1 MGALSKNGK
10 YFIIRNLQNV
20 INNTLTVINM
30 TSSEALTASAI
41 RTDAFYSRKWIL
53 TIASTISDVS
63 DVGVFSIAIDHN
75 DNIKSVI
82 PQVVFDEKGD
92 FNISFKIEQD
102 EYTSEIEMN
111 KEYSIKDVTYSTFIK
126 QFMNEGRVIAEN
138 TPILT
143 ITYPKETWG
152 EYSDSTIS
160 TAKKANS
167 NNCIST
173 VTANNGYKCVDCENT
188 AKENDNS
195 PEI

>member
-30 TSSEALTASAI
+30 ASSEALTASVI
-41 RTDAFYSRKWIL
+41 LTDAVYSRKWIL
-53 TIASTISDVS
+53 TIASTISDV
-63 DVGVFSIAIDHN
+63 GVFSIAIDHN
-75 DNIKSVI
+75 DHIKSVN
-82 PQVVFDEKGD
+82 PQVVFDENGNIK
-92 FNISFKIEQD
+92 ISFKIEQD

-111 KEYSIKDVTYSTFIK
+111 KEYSIKDVTYSTFMK
-126 QFMNEGRVIAEN
+126 QFVNEGRVIAEN

-160 TAKKANS
+160 IAKKMNP
-167 NNCIST
+167 NDCIST
-173 VTANNGYKCVDCENT
+173 VTSNNGYKCVDCENT
-188 AKENDNS
+188 AEENNNS

>member
-30 TSSEALTASAI
+30 ASSEALTASVI
-41 RTDAFYSRKWIL
+41 LTDAVYSRKWIL
-53 TIASTISDVS
+53 TIASTISDV
-63 DVGVFSIAIDHN
+63 GVFSIAIDHN
-75 DNIKSVI
+75 DHIKSVN
-82 PQVVFDEKGD
+82 PQVVFDENGNIK
-92 FNISFKIEQD
+92 ISFKIEQD

-111 KEYSIKDVTYSTFIK
+111 KEYSIKDVTYSTFMK
-126 QFMNEGRVIAEN
+126 QFVNEGRVIAEN

-160 TAKKANS
+160 IAKKPNS
-167 NNCIST
+167 NDCIST

-188 AKENDNS
+188 AEENNNS

>member
-30 TSSEALTASAI
+30 ASSEALTASAI
-41 RTDAFYSRKWIL
+41 LTDAVYSRKWIL
-53 TIASTISDVS
+53 TIASTISDV
-63 DVGVFSIAIDHN
+63 GVFSIAIDHN
-75 DNIKSVI
+75 DHIKSVN
-82 PQVVFDEKGD
+82 PQVVFDENGNIK
-92 FNISFKIEQD
+92 ISFKIEQD

-111 KEYSIKDVTYSTFIK
+111 KEYSIKDVTYSTFMK

-160 TAKKANS
+160 TAKKPNS
-167 NNCIST
+167 NDYIST

-188 AKENDNS
+188 AEENFNS

>member
-30 TSSEALTASAI
+30 ASSEALTASVI
-41 RTDAFYSRKWIL
+41 LTDAVYSRKWIL
-53 TIASTISDVS
+53 TIASTIS

-75 DNIKSVI
+75 DNIKSVN
-82 PQVVFDEKGD
+82 PQVVFDENENIK
-92 FNISFKIEQD
+92 ISFKIEQD

-111 KEYSIKDVTYSTFIK
+111 KEYSIKDVTYSTFMK

-160 TAKKANS
+160 TAKKPNS

-188 AKENDNS
+188 AEENNNS

>member
-30 TSSEALTASAI
+30 ASSEALTASVI
-41 RTDAFYSRKWIL
+41 LTDAVYSRKWIL
-53 TIASTISDVS
+53 TIASTISDV
-63 DVGVFSIAIDHN
+63 GVFSIAIDHN
-75 DNIKSVI
+75 DHIKSVN
-82 PQVVFDEKGD
+82 PQVVFDENGNIK
-92 FNISFKIEQD
+92 ISFKIEQD

-111 KEYSIKDVTYSTFIK
+111 KDYSIKDVTYSTFMK

-160 TAKKANS
+160 TAKKPNS
-167 NNCIST
+167 NDCIST

-188 AKENDNS
+188 ADKNNNS
-195 PEI
+195 SEI

>member
-30 TSSEALTASAI
+30 ASSEALTASVI
-41 RTDAFYSRKWIL
+41 LTDAVYSRKWIL
-53 TIASTISDVS
+53 TIASTISDV
-63 DVGVFSIAIDHN
+63 GVFSIAIDHN
-75 DNIKSVI
+75 DHIKSVN
-82 PQVVFDEKGD
+82 PQVVFDENG
-92 FNISFKIEQD
+92 NIKVSFKIEQD

-111 KEYSIKDVTYSTFIK
+111 KEYSIKGVTYSTFMK
-126 QFMNEGRVIAEN
+126 QFVNEGRVIAEN

-160 TAKKANS
+160 TAKKPNS

-188 AKENDNS
+188 AEENNNS

>member
-30 TSSEALTASAI
+30 ASSEALTASVI
-41 RTDAFYSRKWIL
+41 LNDTVYSRKWIL
-53 TIASTISDVS
+53 TIASTIS

-75 DNIKSVI
+75 DNIKSVN
-82 PQVVFDEKGD
+82 PQVVFDENGNIK
-92 FNISFKIEQD
+92 ISFKIEQD

-111 KEYSIKDVTYSTFIK
+111 KDYSIKDVTYSTFMK

-160 TAKKANS
+160 TAKKPNS
-167 NNCIST
+167 NDCIST

-188 AKENDNS
+188 AEENNNS

>member
-30 TSSEALTASAI
+30 ASSEALTASVI
-41 RTDAFYSRKWIL
+41 LTDAVYSRKWIL
-53 TIASTISDVS
+53 TIASTIS

-75 DNIKSVI
+75 DNIKSII
-82 PQVVFDEKGD
+82 PQVVFDENGNIK
-92 FNISFKIEQD
+92 ISFKIEQY

-111 KEYSIKDVTYSTFIK
+111 KDYSIKDVTYSTFMK
-126 QFMNEGRVIAEN
+126 QFMNEGRVINEN

-160 TAKKANS
+160 TAKKPNS
-167 NNCIST
+167 NDCIST

-188 AKENDNS
+188 AEENNNS

>member
-30 TSSEALTASAI
+30 ASSEALTASVI
-41 RTDAFYSRKWIL
+41 LTDAVYSRKWIL
-53 TIASTISDVS
+53 TIASTISDV
-63 DVGVFSIAIDHN
+63 GVFSIAIDHN
-75 DNIKSVI
+75 DHIKSVN
-82 PQVVFDEKGD
+82 PQVVFDENGNIK
-92 FNISFKIEQD
+92 ISFKIEQD

-111 KEYSIKDVTYSTFIK
+111 KDYSIKDVTYSTFMK

-160 TAKKANS
+160 TAKKPNS
-167 NNCIST
+167 NDCIST
-173 VTANNGYKCVDCENT
+173 VTANNGYKCVDCENS
-188 AKENDNS
+188 AEENNNS

>member
-10 YFIIRNLQNV
+10 YFIIRNLQNI

-30 TSSEALTASAI
+30 ASSEALTASVI
-41 RTDAFYSRKWIL
+41 LTDTIYPRKWIL
-53 TIASTISDVS
+53 TIASTIS

-82 PQVVFDEKGD
+82 PQVVFDENGNIK
-92 FNISFKIEQD
+92 ISFKIEQD
-102 EYTSEIEMN
+102 DYTSEIEMN
-111 KEYSIKDVTYSTFIK
+111 KDYSIKGVTYSTFMN

-160 TAKKANS
+160 TAKKPNS
-167 NNCIST
+167 NDCIST

-188 AKENDNS
+188 AEENNNS

>member
-30 TSSEALTASAI
+30 ASSEALTASVI
-41 RTDAFYSRKWIL
+41 LTDAVYSRKWIL
-53 TIASTISDVS
+53 TIASTISDV
-63 DVGVFSIAIDHN
+63 GVFSIAIDHN
-75 DNIKSVI
+75 DHIKSVN
-82 PQVVFDEKGD
+82 PQVVFDENGNIK
-92 FNISFKIEQD
+92 ISFKIEQD

-111 KEYSIKDVTYSTFIK
+111 KDYSIKDVTYSTFMK

-160 TAKKANS
+160 TAKKPNS
-167 NNCIST
+167 NDCIST

-188 AKENDNS
+188 AEENNNS

>member
-30 TSSEALTASAI
+30 ASSEALTASAI
-41 RTDAFYSRKWIL
+41 LTDAVYSRKWIL
-53 TIASTISDVS
+53 TIASTIS

-75 DNIKSVI
+75 DNIKSVN
-82 PQVVFDEKGD
+82 PQVVFDENENIK
-92 FNISFKIEQD
+92 ISFKIEQD

-111 KEYSIKDVTYSTFIK
+111 KEYSIKDVTYSTFMK

-160 TAKKANS
+160 TAKKPNS

-188 AKENDNS
+188 AEENNNS

>member
-30 TSSEALTASAI
+30 ASSEALTASVI
-41 RTDAFYSRKWIL
+41 LTDAVYSRKWIL
-53 TIASTISDVS
+53 TIASTISDV
-63 DVGVFSIAIDHN
+63 GVFSIAIDHN
-75 DNIKSVI
+75 DHIKSVN
-82 PQVVFDEKGD
+82 PQVVFDENGNIK
-92 FNISFKIEQD
+92 ISFKIEQD

-111 KEYSIKDVTYSTFIK
+111 KEYSIKDVTYSTFMK

-160 TAKKANS
+160 TAKKPNS
-167 NNCIST
+167 NDCIST
-173 VTANNGYKCVDCENT
+173 VTANNGYKCVDCENI
-188 AKENDNS
+188 AEENNNS

>member
-30 TSSEALTASAI
+30 ASSEALTASVI
-41 RTDAFYSRKWIL
+41 LTDAVYSRKWIL
-53 TIASTISDVS
+53 TIASTIS

-82 PQVVFDEKGD
+82 PQVVFDENGNIK
-92 FNISFKIEQD
+92 ISFKIEQD

-111 KEYSIKDVTYSTFIK
+111 KEYSINDVTYSTFMK

-160 TAKKANS
+160 TAKKPNS

-188 AKENDNS
+188 AEENNNS

>member
-20 INNTLTVINM
+20 INNTLTIINM
-30 TSSEALTASAI
+30 ASSEALTASVI
-41 RTDAFYSRKWIL
+41 LTDAVYSRKWIL
-53 TIASTISDVS
+53 TIASTISDV
-63 DVGVFSIAIDHN
+63 GVFSIAIDHN
-75 DNIKSVI
+75 DHIKSVN
-82 PQVVFDEKGD
+82 PQVVFDENGNIK
-92 FNISFKIEQD
+92 ISFKIEQD

-111 KEYSIKDVTYSTFIK
+111 KEYSIKDVTYSTFMK

-160 TAKKANS
+160 TAKKPNS
-167 NNCIST
+167 NDCIST

-188 AKENDNS
+188 AEENNNS

>member
-30 TSSEALTASAI
+30 ASSEALTASVI
-41 RTDAFYSRKWIL
+41 LTDAVYSRKWIL
-53 TIASTISDVS
+53 TIASTISDV
-63 DVGVFSIAIDHN
+63 GVFSIAIDHN
-75 DNIKSVI
+75 DHIKSVN
-82 PQVVFDEKGD
+82 PQVVFDENGNIK
-92 FNISFKIEQD
+92 ISFKIEQD

-111 KEYSIKDVTYSTFIK
+111 KEYSIKDVTYSTFMK

-143 ITYPKETWG
+143 ITYHKETWG

-160 TAKKANS
+160 TAKKPNS

-173 VTANNGYKCVDCENT
+173 VTANNGYKCVDCENS
-188 AKENDNS
+188 AEENNNS